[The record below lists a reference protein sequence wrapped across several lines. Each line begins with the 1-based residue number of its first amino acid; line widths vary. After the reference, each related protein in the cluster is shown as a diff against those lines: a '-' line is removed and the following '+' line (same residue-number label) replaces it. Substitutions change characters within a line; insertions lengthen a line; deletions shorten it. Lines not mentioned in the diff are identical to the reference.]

1 MEKDRVYNLIIL
13 DESGSMES
21 IKTRAVQGFNELV
34 QTIQGIQRQFRNQ
47 QHFISLVT
55 FNGLGIKT
63 KLHTQPVSE
72 LTTLDERTYLPG
84 ASTPL
89 YDAMA
94 RSILQLKLEIYQQ
107 PNTSVLVTTITDG
120 EENASKEFSGKEVK
134 LLIEDLQKK
143 GWTFTYMGANHD
155 VTAVADRLSIP
166 KSNVMAFSADEAS
179 VKQMF
184 DLDKKARYGYSSRLH
199 SGVDKISKYFREENK
214 ENPDKS

>member
-21 IKTRAVQGFNELV
+21 IKTRTVQGFNELV
-34 QTIQGIQRQFRNQ
+34 QTIRGIQRQFTNQ

-72 LTTLDERTYLPG
+72 LTTLDEKSYHPD

-94 RSILQLKLEIYQQ
+94 KSILQLKHEIYQQ
-107 PNTSVLVTTITDG
+107 SNTSVLVTTITDG

-134 LLIEDLQKK
+134 LLIEDLQTK

-166 KSNVMAFSADEAS
+166 KSNVMAFSADEES
-179 VKQMF
+179 VTKMF
-184 DLDKKARYGYSSRLH
+184 ALDKKARVDYSGKVH
-199 SGVDKISKYFREENK
+199 SGAAKSASYFREESEEK
-214 ENPDKS
+214 PEKS